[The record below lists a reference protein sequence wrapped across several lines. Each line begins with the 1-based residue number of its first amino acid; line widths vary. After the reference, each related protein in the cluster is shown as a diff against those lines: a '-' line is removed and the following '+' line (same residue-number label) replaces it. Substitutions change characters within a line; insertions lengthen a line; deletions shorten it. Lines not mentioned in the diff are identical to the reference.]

1 MAVEDEQMNAH
12 RKKCVEAAEAVL
24 ARVLGG
30 SATSEHRVLAHAV
43 VSAVLEAG
51 RLSACEE
58 AVTAARAAWSSER
71 CTDDNDWAKY
81 LRAAED
87 AAFGKDG
94 AG

>member
-1 MAVEDEQMNAH
+1 VAVEDEMNAH

-30 SATSEHRVLAHAV
+30 SATAEHRVLAHAV

-51 RLSACEE
+51 RLSECEE
-58 AVTAARAAWSSER
+58 AVVAARAAWSDER

-81 LRAAED
+81 IRAAED